1 MKYKNLERLIEIFEI
16 LRGENGC
23 VWDRAQT
30 HETLIP
36 NMLEEAYEAVEAIK
50 EGRPEHIREELG
62 DVLLQVVLHSQIAKD
77 NKEFDIEDVAKELN
91 EKLIHRHPHVF
102 GDASV
107 SSKEDV
113 LEKWEE
119 LKKIEKKE
127 RKSQMDG
134 IPITLPALMACQKI
148 SKRAIKVGFEWDKVE
163 TLMECVNSEFDEFF
177 DEFKKNDKD
186 AMEDEMGDI
195 LFAVVNLARWHNIDA
210 EQALLRAN
218 RKFIKRFKMME
229 KLATKPLEDYS
240 FEEYDKLWKS
250 AKREILEKEQA

>member
-30 HETLIP
+30 HETLVS

-50 EGRPEHIREELG
+50 EGDVEHLREELG

-77 NKEFDIEDVAKELN
+77 NNEFDIEDVAKELN

-113 LEKWEE
+113 LEKWDQ
-119 LKKIEKKE
+119 LKKEEKKE

-177 DEFKKNDKD
+177 EEVKNNNKD

-218 RKFIKRFKMME
+218 RKFTKRFRMME
-229 KLATKPLEDYS
+229 KLATKPLEEYS

-250 AKREILEKEQA
+250 AKKEVLEREQA

>member
-177 DEFKKNDKD
+177 DEVKKNDKD

-229 KLATKPLEDYS
+229 NLATKPLEDYS

-250 AKREILEKEQA
+250 AKKEILEKEQA

>member
-23 VWDRAQT
+23 VWDKAQT

-177 DEFKKNDKD
+177 DEVKKNDKD